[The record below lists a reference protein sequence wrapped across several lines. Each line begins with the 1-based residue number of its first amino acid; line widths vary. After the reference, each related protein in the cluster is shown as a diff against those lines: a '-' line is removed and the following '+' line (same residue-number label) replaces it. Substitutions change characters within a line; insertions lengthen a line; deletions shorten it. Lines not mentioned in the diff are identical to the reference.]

1 MKKNSVKVFTF
12 LFAMLIAI
20 SAVGGLQTSKEG
32 KLNNEDWTVKADDNI
47 KTGSWGTCTWTLD
60 TTTGVLTIGTGTGTD
75 VLKDKEAPW
84 HDYCEQIKSVE
95 ASANITL
102 PAESN
107 DLFMDCKNATSMNL
121 SGFDASN
128 VTAIGAMFGKCS
140 SLESIDLSFLKTS
153 NVTTTTGMFG
163 ECSSLTTLD
172 LSDLDT
178 KNVTDFSYMFAN
190 CLKLTTLDLST
201 FDTSKAVTLYGM
213 FMRCTAL
220 KKLDLSNFDTSAI
233 DHANGNTDF
242 GMKDMFSYD
251 SKLWILKLGPKFN
264 AHGTFSTSNLNSAS
278 TAYIFT
284 GKWTRGNSRNHEDA
298 ITNTELMANYDETYA
313 DTWLWEATGT
323 ASYTITVD
331 KVDGDAKRLAGADLE
346 IIDSD
351 NKSAANWTSADEAC
365 ELQLPAGSYTLS
377 ETKTPDGYETAE
389 DIKFTIT
396 ARGTIIVDDNTVD
409 SITMVDK
416 KKVIPTPTPT
426 PTVTP
431 TATPTVAPTVAPTTE
446 PTVAPT
452 AAPKSEPTAV
462 PSSEPEA
469 DPSSSQNT
477 RNSNDGY
484 SSPNTGD
491 NTHIMMWGF
500 AAMIAVVGA
509 CSFLGYKKKH
519 N

>member
-47 KTGSWGTCTWTLD
+47 KTGTWGTCTWTVD
-60 TTTGVLTIGTGTGTD
+60 TATGVLYIDNGTGTD
-75 VLKDKEAPW
+75 VYTSNYAPW
-84 HDYCEQIKSVE
+84 HEYAEQITSVRTGD
-95 ASANITL
+95 SVIL

-107 DLFMDCKNATSMNL
+107 DLFMDLKNATSMDL
-121 SGFDASN
+121 SLLDATN
-128 VTAIGAMFGKCS
+128 VTSVA
-140 SLESIDLSFLKTS
+140 
-153 NVTTTTGMFG
+153 GMFG
-163 ECSSLTTLD
+163 RCANMTTIDVSFLDTNNIVSMAGMFGSCTLLQDLDLSSLDTKNVESFAYMFANCSNLTTLD
-172 LSDLDT
+172 LS
-178 KNVTDFSYMFAN
+178 NFN
-190 CLKLTTLDLST
+190 
-201 FDTSKAVTLYGM
+201 TSKVSTMYAM
-213 FMRCTAL
+213 FMRCTSL
-220 KKLDLSNFDTSAI
+220 KNLNLANFDTSAI
-233 DHANGNTDF
+233 DHVDNNGNDY
-242 GMKDMFSYD
+242 GMASMFAQDD
-251 SKLWILKLGPKFN
+251 SLWKITLGPKFN
-264 AHGTFSTSNLNSAS
+264 AHGTFSTSGLNSA
-278 TAYIFT
+278 TTQAIFT
-284 GKWTRGNSRNHEDA
+284 GKWTRGNARNHEDA
-298 ITNTELMANYDETYA
+298 ITNTELMANYNDTYA
-313 DTWLWEATGT
+313 DTWLWEAKGT

-331 KVDGDAKRLAGADLE
+331 KVDEDAKRLAGADLE
-346 IIDSD
+346 IIDLD
-351 NKSAANWTSADEAC
+351 NNSAATWTSADEAC

-409 SITMVDK
+409 FITMVDK

-426 PTVTP
+426 ATP
-431 TATPTVAPTVAPTTE
+431 TAAPTVAPTAD

-509 CSFLGYKKKH
+509 CSFIGYKKKH